1 LKVIIIKT
9 NRKPKNLMEAFM
21 ELHIEWDGKHYPRL
35 CSDDICISNDAK
47 ELLSILDKL
56 EGKPKRF
63 EITKENLELLKKLN
77 IKYWNS
83 QTIYDKDGN
92 VVKNKY
98 FDSMEK
104 KIFDYLLGKTD
115 DLSFLKDINN

>member
-1 LKVIIIKT
+1 
-9 NRKPKNLMEAFM
+9 
-21 ELHIEWDGKHYPRL
+21 
-35 CSDDICISNDAK
+35 
-47 ELLSILDKL
+47 LDKL

>member
-1 LKVIIIKT
+1 
-9 NRKPKNLMEAFM
+9 M

-35 CSDDICISNDAK
+35 CSDDIYISNDAK
-47 ELLSILDKL
+47 ELLSILDNL
-56 EGKPKRF
+56 EGKPERI

-83 QTIYDKDGN
+83 QTIYDENGK

-98 FDSMEK
+98 FDTMER
-104 KIFDYLLGKTD
+104 KIFDYLLGKTE
-115 DLSFLKDINN
+115 DLSFLNEINN